1 MNKINIHFF
10 FFGKKKV
17 KTKATLKL
25 WFNPLCNILITLSKT
40 LTLGIL
46 FNNFVKENYNEA
58 NNCVAV

>member
-1 MNKINIHFF
+1 
-10 FFGKKKV
+10 
-17 KTKATLKL
+17 LKL